1 LSIFKILTKGI
12 RISDI
17 AHQRSYNVIQRFD
30 FLFQFT
36 PTFKRQQKLLK
47 ILHNFTDSVILER
60 RKKLLEKTINYEH
73 DMDEDN
79 YGQKKKIA
87 FLDVLLQSTDNNGYP
102 LSNFDIRE
110 EVDTF
115 MFEVIIIFLINI

>member
-1 LSIFKILTKGI
+1 
-12 RISDI
+12 
-17 AHQRSYNVIQRFD
+17 
-30 FLFQFT
+30 
-36 PTFKRQQKLLK
+36 
-47 ILHNFTDSVILER
+47 LER

>member
-1 LSIFKILTKGI
+1 
-12 RISDI
+12 
-17 AHQRSYNVIQRFD
+17 
-30 FLFQFT
+30 
-36 PTFKRQQKLLK
+36 
-47 ILHNFTDSVILER
+47 
-60 RKKLLEKTINYEH
+60 
-73 DMDEDN
+73 MDEDN